1 MTCGTNKNSL
11 TFKLRHKITIKK
23 LSPGKDEFGADTQVW
38 QPVKTIWSS
47 KEPLLGRE
55 YFAAEAAQSLVEVKF
70 RARFTKGIKNDMRVY
85 HGSDVYD
92 ILSVIDVMGLRR
104 ELLIYVKRVSNG

>member
-1 MTCGTNKNSL
+1 MTCAENKNSL

-23 LSPGKDEFGADTQVW
+23 RQPPQDEYGASLNEWVT
-38 QPVKTIWSS
+38 VKTIWSS

-70 RARFTKGIKNDMRVY
+70 RCRFTKGIENEMRVY

-92 ILSVIDVMGLRR
+92 ILSVIDVMGQGR